1 MSEFPEIQPFG
12 PRPAQHSENA
22 PSTGQP
28 VTPPQPVPA
37 SPTTPAASPV
47 NLNVIATAVAVG
59 FALGYVAARYQQL
72 IISQS
77 KIDEFINYAQAWI
90 REQGP
95 KLADPIKQSLEST
108 GSTVEQAFKKVSSS
122 RPLESLHLFQR
133 QKPRKFL
140 GLEI

>member
-12 PRPAQHSENA
+12 PRPAQHNENPPA
-22 PSTGQP
+22 TGQA

-37 SPTTPAASPV
+37 SPTAPAGSPV

>member
-12 PRPAQHSENA
+12 PRPAQHNEN
-22 PSTGQP
+22 PSTTGQP
-28 VTPPQPVPA
+28 VTTPQPVPA
-37 SPTTPAASPV
+37 SPTAPPANPV
-47 NLNVIATAVAVG
+47 NVNVIVTAVAVG

-72 IISQS
+72 ILSQS

-122 RPLESLHLFQR
+122 RPLESLNLFQR